1 MFTRKLVFGFFA
13 LCLNFMLHIS
23 SNIWYWCLVEDFE
36 IYAHNHEVI
45 YSLIMIVFVS
55 AHFSQIEEVRLRL
68 NVDVTVAPD
77 SAPAPA
83 PIETFTDM
91 VDICISLMRF
101 RLSFRLVLLMGS

>member
-1 MFTRKLVFGFFA
+1 MLDF
-13 LCLNFMLHIS
+13 LCFILAAISGIGVLLQTLKYTHI
-23 SNIWYWCLVEDFE
+23 C
-36 IYAHNHEVI
+36 HEVI

-91 VDICISLMRF
+91 VDICVSLMRF
-101 RLSFRLVLLMGS
+101 RLSVRLVLLMGS